1 MKGIV
6 MKEKNKKIIQDF
18 INYLNSNEIKYR
30 FEGWGYSY
38 NNKIYDF
45 IDFCYKNDITL
56 EYNSEE
62 ERKRLQLMNVEEMS
76 KDEIRKYLYVIFR
89 GERFCSGLIM
99 KNILNGKL
107 KLLLEILIDSN
118 VIV

>member
-1 MKGIV
+1 MKLSIGLKAGVIV
-6 MKEKNKKIIQDF
+6 II
-18 INYLNSNEIKYR
+18 IKYM
-30 FEGWGYSY
+30 
-38 NNKIYDF
+38 ILL
-45 IDFCYKNDITL
+45 IICYKNDITL
-56 EYNSEE
+56 KYNSEE

-118 VIV
+118 GIV

>member
-1 MKGIV
+1 MKG
-6 MKEKNKKIIQDF
+6 KNKKVIQDF

-30 FEGWGYSY
+30 LEGCGYNY

-45 IDFCYKNDITL
+45 IDYCYKNDITL
-56 EYNSEE
+56 KYNGEE

-89 GERFCSGLIM
+89 GERFCGGLIM
-99 KNILNGKL
+99 KNILTGKL
-107 KLLLEILIDSN
+107 NLLLEMLIAD
-118 VIV
+118 